1 MSEFFE
7 AAKRPDEDLYFTT
20 SDRNDVRL
28 SEVVSAAEKD
38 YEAADIVII
47 GCPSDEGVRRGRGR
61 EGAALAPDEIRREFY
76 KLTPFGITAKVF
88 DFGNTIA
95 GANLEETHAAHC
107 RLVTRFLRDGKK
119 VITLGGGNDVSYPD
133 GCAMAE
139 VFGKENWIAISVDA
153 HFDAGAEETHTNTT
167 QYRRLLEEKLLR
179 PDYFYEIAYQP
190 HYVSPVY
197 FRYLQ
202 NLGVNMVSLEQLR
215 SRETADMEVRELV
228 RQKFINHSS
237 SLSTFFSFDLCAIR
251 SSDAPGVTA
260 PSAIGLRSGEF
271 LTLVQFAAKLVNT
284 KVIEFSEMN
293 PNFDEDGRT
302 AQIVAIAM
310 HKFCSSMTR
319 LAI

>member
-7 AAKRPDEDLYFTT
+7 AASRPDEDLYFTT
-20 SDRNDVRL
+20 NDRSDVRL
-28 SEVVSAAEKD
+28 GETVSSAEKD

-47 GCPSDEGVRRGRGR
+47 GCPTDEGVRRAHGR
-61 EGAALAPDEIRREFY
+61 EGAALAPDVIRREFY

-88 DFGNTIA
+88 DFGNTII
-95 GANLEETHAAHC
+95 GDSLEETHDAHC

-119 VITLGGGNDVSYPD
+119 VITIGGGNDVSYPD
-133 GCAMAE
+133 GYAMAE
-139 VFGKENWIAISVDA
+139 IFGKENWIAISVDA
-153 HFDAGAEETHTNTT
+153 HFDVSVSEQRNNAT
-167 QYRRLLEEKLLR
+167 QFRRLLEDKLLR

-202 NLGVNMVSLEQLR
+202 SLGVNMVSLEQLR

-237 SLSTFFSFDLCAIR
+237 SLSTFFSFDLSAVR

-260 PSAIGLRSGEF
+260 PSSIGLRSGEF

-284 KVIEFSEMN
+284 KVIEFSEVN

-302 AQIVAIAM
+302 AQIVAIGM

>member
-20 SDRNDVRL
+20 NDRNDVRL
-28 SEVVSAAEKD
+28 GDVVSSAEKD

-47 GCPSDEGVRRGRGR
+47 GCPSDEGVRRSKGR
-61 EGAALAPDEIRREFY
+61 EGAALAPDLIRREFY

-88 DFGNTIA
+88 DFGNTII
-95 GANLEETHAAHC
+95 GADLEETHKTHC
-107 RLVTRFLRDGKK
+107 RLVTQFLSDGKK

-139 VFGKENWIAISVDA
+139 VFGKENWIAINVDA
-153 HFDAGAEETHTNTT
+153 HFDVSVSEQRNNAT
-167 QYRRLLEEKLLR
+167 QYRWLLEEKLLR

-190 HYVSPVY
+190 HYVSPIY

-251 SSDAPGVTA
+251 SSDAPGVTL

-284 KVIEFSEMN
+284 KVIEFSEVN

-302 AQIVAIAM
+302 AQLVAVGM
-310 HKFCSSMTR
+310 HKFCSSMPR